1 MLQHQSYDFV
11 FLGAGCASL
20 SIIMRMLE
28 NGKFADKRI
37 LLIDKAAKTEN
48 DRTWCYWEKEEGF
61 FEPVVNKKWDTI
73 SFYSDDYCADMDI
86 APYRYKMIKGID
98 FYGYCFNA
106 ISQYSSVETVYT
118 NVESFSKSGN
128 KLSLV
133 INGKSIV
140 IDAGVVFNSIIRPAE
155 KDGKHIELLQHF
167 KGWVIETD
175 HDVFNPAVAT
185 MMDFRVPQD
194 KGTTFFFFF
203 QDNKRMAIVEYTL
216 FTKELLQPH
225 EYENCL
231 YIYISSFLG
240 ITDFRLK
247 EEEIGVIPMSSRRFN
262 FEENG
267 IYNIGTAG
275 GQTKASSGYTFQ
287 FIQKQSD
294 QIVDALVAEKELRT
308 ISLSPGRF
316 RFYDKVLLHILY
328 YNKLPGDK
336 IFSRLFKRNKPQQVL
351 KFLDN
356 ETSLAEELKIIST
369 LPMMPFLLAAM
380 RQL

>member
-1 MLQHQSYDFV
+1 MFRHQSYDYV

-20 SIIMRMLE
+20 SIVMRMLE
-28 NGKFADKRI
+28 HGRFADSRI
-37 LLIDKAAKTEN
+37 LLIDKAAKADN

-73 SFYSDDYCADMDI
+73 SFYSDDYCADMEI

-98 FYGYCFNA
+98 FYDYCFNT
-106 ISQYSSVETVYT
+106 ISQYSSVEIVYT
-118 NVESFSKSGN
+118 TVESFSKTGN

-133 INGKSIV
+133 INGKSFV
-140 IDAGVVFNSIIRPAE
+140 FEAGVVFNSIIRPAE
-155 KDGKHIELLQHF
+155 KDGKHVELLQHF

-194 KGTTFFFFF
+194 KGTTFSYVLPV
-203 QDNKRMAIVEYTL
+203 NKRMALVEYTL

-225 EYENCL
+225 EYEKGLKN
-231 YIYISSFLG
+231 YISSFLG
-240 ITDFRLK
+240 ITDFRLN

-369 LPMMPFLLAAM
+369 LPTMPFLQSAIK
-380 RQL
+380 QL

>member
-1 MLQHQSYDFV
+1 MLQYQSYDFV

-118 NVESFSKSGN
+118 NVESFSKTGN

-133 INGKSIV
+133 INGKSFV
-140 IDAGVVFNSIIRPAE
+140 IEADVVFNSIIRPAE
-155 KDGKHIELLQHF
+155 KDGKHVELLQHF

-194 KGTTFFFFF
+194 KGTTFAYVLPVT
-203 QDNKRMAIVEYTL
+203 RRIALVEYTL
-216 FTKELLQPH
+216 FTKELLRQD
-225 EYENCL
+225 EYDEGLKN
-231 YIYISSFLG
+231 YISSFLG
-240 ITDFRLK
+240 VTNFRLK
-247 EEEIGVIPMSSRRFN
+247 EEEFGVIPMSSGRFN

-369 LPMMPFLLAAM
+369 LPTMPFLQSAIK
-380 RQL
+380 QL